1 MKLSTQDLVSIVQEV
16 TEILNKGYCGL
27 QEHRHGTPTLEY
39 LEGVAKVRYSLSVVA
54 EVLKEDLKGHYFVE
68 LLKAAAKMCSD
79 LEVNC
84 IDPAQWQNTMGPLIY
99 LLKLIVR
106 QYGMPC
112 LRVAAQV
119 HDWLIPARL
128 KTKHVSNGNNCN
140 NNYCRKCKINVHIK
154 CIGEINGS
162 ICYL

>member
-1 MKLSTQDLVSIVQEV
+1 MATQDLVSIVQEV
-16 TEILNKGYCGL
+16 TAILYEGYGGL

-54 EVLKEDLKGHYFVE
+54 EVLKEDCKGHYFVE
-68 LLKAAAKMCSD
+68 LLKAAARMCYD
-79 LEVNC
+79 REINC
-84 IDPAQWQNTMGPLIY
+84 IDPAEWQNTMGPLIY

-119 HDWLIPARL
+119 HDWLIPAQL
-128 KTKHVSNGNNCN
+128 KSKPVSNNNSLIIAEN
-140 NNYCRKCKINVHIK
+140 ARSM
-154 CIGEINGS
+154 CIS
-162 ICYL
+162 

>member
-1 MKLSTQDLVSIVQEV
+1 MSTQDLVSIVQEV
-16 TEILNKGYCGL
+16 TAILNEGYCGL
-27 QEHRHGTPTLEY
+27 QEHQHGTPTLEY

-68 LLKAAAKMCSD
+68 LLKAAAKMCCD
-79 LEVNC
+79 PEVNC
-84 IDPAQWQNTMGPLIY
+84 IDPAERENTMGPLIY

-112 LRVAAQV
+112 LRVAAYV
-119 HDWLIPARL
+119 HDWLIPAWLR
-128 KTKHVSNGNNCN
+128 TKHVSNGNNCN
-140 NNYCRKCKINVHIK
+140 SNYYCRKCKINVHIK